1 MSDPLVNYLP
11 DIPSESPD
19 ISRDALEHLRLI
31 ACPRIKKANALLP
44 SDAQISFDEER
55 LKIAPEAE
63 EKTYTFT
70 ADQLSV
76 LVQSLSAGLQPN
88 TGVVDLQEF
97 PSPTRKAKILIR
109 DVALKYETGAPVT
122 QKEALGLLELVDD
135 AGIAGPL
142 VKRKMKEIAQLLET
156 GLPQKPL

>member
-19 ISRDALEHLRLI
+19 ISRDALEHLRLV

-44 SDAQISFDEER
+44 SDAQISFD
-55 LKIAPEAE
+55 E

-122 QKEALGLLELVDD
+122 QKEALGLLELIDD
-135 AGIAGPL
+135 AGIAGPP